1 MWIVSRHII
10 LEYVMGLRESSF
22 GNRSLPH
29 SELCWFWVC
38 CWHSWSHSWLGWFRH
53 HLHAVRSTWFNS
65 QEAILSAGER
75 NTARECQTSGIGAAG
90 DVPAGALYTSIWQ
103 ENSHPQVIPPSDSVR
118 QHLVKPFKK
127 KTLKYIWES
136 HLKNLD
142 QRYYAHRVLRFGLW
156 QQLLVLCWPWKVPPV
171 TLWNTMLTRRS
182 WSMLT

>member
-1 MWIVSRHII
+1 MWTISRHII

-29 SELCWFWVC
+29 SQLCWFWVC

-90 DVPAGALYTSIWQ
+90 DVPAGALYTSKWGQ
-103 ENSHPQVIPPSDSVR
+103 KNSHPQVIPPSDSVR

-127 KTLKYIWES
+127 KDFEI
-136 HLKNLD
+136 HLRISLEKT
-142 QRYYAHRVLRFGLW
+142 W
-156 QQLLVLCWPWKVPPV
+156 SKVLCW
-171 TLWNTMLTRRS
+171 
-182 WSMLT
+182 